1 MGSGKEKN
9 ELKRGKIKDGNHTDI
24 VFIDFLPLYG
34 NGLMDAAASWT
45 RGHSFK
51 SPAIAAAIARYSLLR
66 QGAAICVH
74 VQFSRYIP
82 L

>member
-1 MGSGKEKN
+1 MIEVFADQQQRIEKYTAGSG
-9 ELKRGKIKDGNHTDI
+9 
-24 VFIDFLPLYG
+24 PY
-34 NGLMDAAASWT
+34 
-45 RGHSFK
+45 HSFK

-66 QGAAICVH
+66 HGAAICVH

>member
-1 MGSGKEKN
+1 MHRAEVTVASIGS
-9 ELKRGKIKDGNHTDI
+9 R
-24 VFIDFLPLYG
+24 
-34 NGLMDAAASWT
+34 
-45 RGHSFK
+45 SFK

-66 QGAAICVH
+66 QGAVICVH

>member
-1 MGSGKEKN
+1 M
-9 ELKRGKIKDGNHTDI
+9 HT
-24 VFIDFLPLYG
+24 
-34 NGLMDAAASWT
+34 T
-45 RGHSFK
+45 HSFK
-51 SPAIAAAIARYSLLR
+51 SPAIATAIARYSLLR

>member
-1 MGSGKEKN
+1 MHAWVGSVAEMLN
-9 ELKRGKIKDGNHTDI
+9 AWRVD
-24 VFIDFLPLYG
+24 
-34 NGLMDAAASWT
+34 
-45 RGHSFK
+45 HSFK

-66 QGAAICVH
+66 HGAAICVH